1 MNQDFR
7 SDFSRGHYVSS
18 QRVRI
23 RRGSIE
29 CRYDIRRLSS
39 SFLSIYNSLV
49 PSEEEIARQKEL
61 LMSLKILVKKEWPNA
76 DLHLYGSCANS
87 FGVSN
92 SDIDICLAIDDS
104 ETAKADIL
112 LRLADIL
119 QLNNFQ
125 NVQVFSLICH
135 Y

>member
-1 MNQDFR
+1 
-7 SDFSRGHYVSS
+7 
-18 QRVRI
+18 
-23 RRGSIE
+23 
-29 CRYDIRRLSS
+29 
-39 SFLSIYNSLV
+39 
-49 PSEEEIARQKEL
+49 
-61 LMSLKILVKKEWPNA
+61 MSLKKLVKKEWPDA

-104 ETAKADIL
+104 ETTKADIL

-119 QLNNFQ
+119 QLNGFQ
-125 NVQVFSLICH
+125 NVQVFLLIYH